1 MAYVKREDM
10 DPKTFV
16 DTMSK
21 TMLEETSNGRG
32 DDEDE
37 EMDDVVTKEES

>member
-37 EMDDVVTKEES
+37 ELDETTTQKKE

>member
-21 TMLEETSNGRG
+21 TMLEETSDGRG

-37 EMDDVVTKEES
+37 ELDETTTQKKE

>member
-1 MAYVKREDM
+1 MAYIKREDM

-21 TMLEETSNGRG
+21 TMLEETSNGLG
-32 DDEDE
+32 DDEEESTDE
-37 EMDDVVTKEES
+37 EED